1 MPSQPRADLI
11 LYNGTVFTVDAKA
24 TEAQAVAV
32 ADGRVIA
39 VGKDRTIKAMAVPKA
54 KRIDLK
60 GRFLLPGFIDAHTH
74 LAKYGVLLSQ
84 VPLGQARSVEDVVRR
99 LAAASCK
106 APPGDWVVGYGWDET
121 NWTVARYLTR
131 EDLDKAS
138 STHPILASRVD
149 RHMAAVNSTALRRL
163 ALPAGLHGVE
173 EMAGTA
179 TGVLKESAWDAAR
192 RLVEPEGTDAGTFL
206 DAGIKEAA
214 SLGVTSVHNLDCA
227 NDLAAYG
234 AAENASRI
242 RAYLMHGAAQ
252 MEALTSLGVTRGVG
266 SEFLRLGGV
275 KFYVDGSI
283 GARTAALRN
292 DYDDAPGVRGEL
304 TYRSDEL
311 AEWFANCDRA
321 GLQIAAHAIGDDG
334 IEQALDAFDDA
345 DVSTEARHRLEHF
358 EMASIEQ
365 MRRAVSMGILLS
377 MQPNFT
383 GEWGRPGGMY
393 ERRVGKRASTMNA
406 LRTAVDEGATLAFG
420 SDHMPFGP
428 LYGLHWAVNAP
439 FDCQRISVEEA
450 LQAYTIGGAFASFEE
465 MSKGSIEP
473 GKAADLVVLGKD
485 PRDEPENIDAITVE
499 MTVVA
504 GAVTFKR

>member
-1 MPSQPRADLI
+1 MPPPPRADLI
-11 LYNGTVFTVDAKA
+11 LHNGTVFTVDSKA

-32 ADGRVIA
+32 ADGRIIA
-39 VGKDRTIKAMAVPKA
+39 VGKDREIMALAAPKA
-54 KRIDLK
+54 KKIDLN
-60 GRFLLPGFIDAHTH
+60 GRFLLPGFVDAHTH

-84 VPLGQARSVEDVVRR
+84 IHLGEARSVEDVIRQ
-99 LAAASCK
+99 LTAAVSK
-106 APPGDWVVGYGWDET
+106 SPPGDWVVGYGWDET
-121 NWTVARYLTR
+121 KWPIARYLTR

-149 RHMAAVNSTALRRL
+149 RHMAAVNSVALKRL
-163 ALPAGLHGVE
+163 ALPAGLHGIE
-173 EMAGTA
+173 EMAGSA

-192 RLVEPEGTDAGTFL
+192 RLVEPEGAEAGALL
-206 DAGIKEAA
+206 DAATEEAA

-227 NDLAAYG
+227 NDLATYG
-234 AAENASRI
+234 AAENKSRV
-242 RAYLMHGAAQ
+242 RAYLMHGATQ
-252 MEALTSLGVTRGVG
+252 MEALTALGVTRGVG

-275 KFYVDGSI
+275 KLYVDGSI
-283 GARTAALRN
+283 GARTAAVRS

-304 TYRSDEL
+304 THRSDEL
-311 AEWFANCDRA
+311 AEMFATCDRA

-334 IEQALDAFDDA
+334 IEQALDAFDEA
-345 DVSTEARHRLEHF
+345 GVSVEARHRLEHF
-358 EMASIEQ
+358 EMAGPEQ
-365 MRRAVSMGILLS
+365 IRRAVSIGILLS

-383 GEWGRPGGMY
+383 GEWGQPGGMY

-406 LRTAVDEGATLAFG
+406 LRTALDEGATLAFG

-465 MSKGSIEP
+465 DSKGSIEP
-473 GKAADLVVLGKD
+473 GKAADFVVLGKD
-485 PRDEPENIDAITVE
+485 PRNEPKNIDAITVE